1 MDTDPDPVVDK
12 RSDRDL
18 VYKVESA
25 SGSGM
30 KIKIQIPLILNFPSV
45 IIESMI
51 KYQLYQLLYRKCE
64 LYYI

>member
-1 MDTDPDPVVDK
+1 MDTDPDPVVDE

-30 KIKIQIPLILNFPSV
+30 KIKIQIPLILNFLSV